1 MVICIIEML
10 RMIPF
15 TRRQG
20 SQCLRRY
27 LHDSKLPHV
36 TGDTDLKKQTKTIG
50 VESPRKA
57 DYQMYAEAN
66 GHWDSIVYTGD
77 KNDETDT
84 EHTFNNRED

>member
-1 MVICIIEML
+1 ML
-10 RMIPF
+10 RIISF
-15 TRRQG
+15 TRQQRL
-20 SQCLRRY
+20 QCLRRY

-66 GHWDSIVYTGD
+66 GHWDSIVYTVD
-77 KNDETDT
+77 KNNEKDT
-84 EHTFNNRED
+84 KKTEPAKH